1 MAGKGFRKTAVNAV
15 ALSQSD
21 DFTANS
27 IQDEVEAHPVMDGRK
42 IHTISIGIY
51 LGVMT
56 DDGYIKSWFE
66 EGEKSKTYRVNGHRI
81 GART

>member
-1 MAGKGFRKTAVNAV
+1 MVGKGCRRTAVNDV

-42 IHTISIGIY
+42 IHTISIGAY

-56 DDGYIKSWFE
+56 DGGYLKSWNE
-66 EGEKSKTYRVNGHRI
+66 EGEKSKTYHVNGHRI

>member
-1 MAGKGFRKTAVNAV
+1 MVGRGFRRTAVNDV
-15 ALSQSD
+15 ALLQSD

-42 IHTISIGIY
+42 IHTIAIGIY
-51 LGVMT
+51 LGVLA
-56 DDGYIKSWFE
+56 DGGYLKSWFE
-66 EGEKSKTYRVNGHRI
+66 EGEKSKTYRVNGHWI